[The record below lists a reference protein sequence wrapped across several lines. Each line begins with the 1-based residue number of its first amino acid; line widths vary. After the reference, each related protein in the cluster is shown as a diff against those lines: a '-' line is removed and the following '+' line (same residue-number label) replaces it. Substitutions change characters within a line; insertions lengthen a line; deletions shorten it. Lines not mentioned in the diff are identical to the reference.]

1 MEQPRQSW
9 PVHVGAGEAAI
20 VIEIGQCDPS
30 FAPLTLDEGL
40 GSFALRIERVKF
52 LLQAFFG

>member
-1 MEQPRQSW
+1 MEQPGQSR
-9 PVHVGAGEAAI
+9 PVHVGAGEAAV
-20 VIEIGQCDPS
+20 VIELGQGDPS